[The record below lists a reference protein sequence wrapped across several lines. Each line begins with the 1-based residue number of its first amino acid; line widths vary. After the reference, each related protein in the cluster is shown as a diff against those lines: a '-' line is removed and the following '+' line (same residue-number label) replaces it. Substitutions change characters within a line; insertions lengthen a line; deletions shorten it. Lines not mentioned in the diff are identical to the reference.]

1 MFVEL
6 IMNLVA
12 FRCLLETNTSYGTY
26 PGNIQ
31 NTNQLN
37 EYLVLCSPPRLHL
50 KLPYCSS
57 QQGWWTRAAPP
68 HCASQP
74 LGQHTK

>member
-6 IMNLVA
+6 IMILVA
-12 FRCLLETNTSYGTY
+12 FLRLLETNTSYGTY

-37 EYLVLCSPPRLHL
+37 EYLVLCSPPG
-50 KLPYCSS
+50 YI
-57 QQGWWTRAAPP
+57 
-68 HCASQP
+68 
-74 LGQHTK
+74 